1 MESAMKHDDFIMLA
15 LIGKACTAVR
25 NRESQY
31 VHMAD
36 TQSCQDTERG
46 LDS

>member
-15 LIGKACTAVR
+15 LIVKTCTAVR
-25 NRESQY
+25 NRKSQY

-36 TQSCQDTERG
+36 TQMCQDLERRF
-46 LDS
+46 DS